1 MVSRFSATSYLLK
14 RSAEKK
20 TLLTLASIC
29 LRVLLLVAVTIIP
42 GAVEANRGQQ
52 SLPSALIFAIAQE
65 SIEKNLDKSDG
76 SIYKIECLT
85 RLPEHMSLTLG
96 TVALEPQFVGSMQ
109 YNKPIQVRVAVKV
122 NDALQLN
129 LVTTWRVRKISNVLV
144 AVRDIPSRTIVST
157 DDFVYEFREVARLDD
172 VIFDVAQ
179 IAGLETKR
187 PLMAGSIVGKNMFG
201 KPQVV
206 SSGDNITILS
216 ISGVVIVQTAGQ
228 ALQSGSIGD
237 VIRVR
242 NLGSGKTILARIE
255 SSTTVVVTIT
265 TR

>member
-1 MVSRFSATSYLLK
+1 MVIRFSTTVNLLK

-20 TLLTLASIC
+20 TLLTLASVC
-29 LRVLLLVAVTIIP
+29 LIVLLLVAVTIIP
-42 GAVEANRGQQ
+42 VAVEANSRQQ
-52 SLPSALIFAIAQE
+52 SLSSALIFAIAQE

-85 RLPEHMSLTLG
+85 RLPEHMSVTSGTL
-96 TVALEPQFVGSMQ
+96 VLEPQLVSLMH

-122 NDALQLN
+122 NGALQLN
-129 LVTTWRVRKISNVLV
+129 IITTWRVRKVSNVLV
-144 AVRDIPSRTIVST
+144 AVRDIPSRTIVSA

-172 VIFDVAQ
+172 VVFDVAQ
-179 IAGLETKR
+179 IVGLETKR
-187 PLMAGSIVGKNMFG
+187 PLTTGSIVGKNMFG
-201 KPQVV
+201 KPQVI

-216 ISGVVIVQTAGQ
+216 KSGVVVVQTAGQ

-255 SSTTVVVTIT
+255 SPTTVVITIT